1 MLPLSFIQQTR
12 PLLGDEWEA
21 FEQALQLENV
31 REIVW
36 VKNNIFQ
43 HQL

>member
-21 FEQALQLENV
+21 FEQALQLETPVSIRLND
-31 REIVW
+31 
-36 VKNNIFQ
+36 KLHPN
-43 HQL
+43 LS